1 MNYADY
7 LLSGRP
13 GSDSDEGVKYSRALI
28 TDLQRLN
35 RTRDVKI
42 RLKKLNSN
50 LAVYYIRNERDMKRG
65 LTYLLAAARY
75 GYTPTILFNL
85 GSFYFYAKARGN
97 QDYLE
102 TLQRAGYD
110 EDRKMLGFLEISY
123 RAGRENWFYTA
134 NLLNAYIYMLSK
146 DPSNAVYA
154 QRAEKVLEDNRPR
167 FAGHEEKLRALNA
180 YETSLRKT
188 MGGGREDR

>member
-1 MNYADY
+1 
-7 LLSGRP
+7 
-13 GSDSDEGVKYSRALI
+13 VKYSRALI

-110 EDRKMLGFLEISY
+110 GDRKMLGFLEMSY
-123 RAGRENWFYTA
+123 RTGRENWFYTA
-134 NLLNAYIYMLSK
+134 NLLNAYIYMLSE

-167 FAGHEEKLRALNA
+167 FASHDEKLRALKA

>member
-13 GSDSDEGVKYSRALI
+13 GSDSDEGVKYSRTLI

-110 EDRKMLGFLEISY
+110 EDRKMLGFLEMSY
-123 RAGRENWFYTA
+123 RTGRQNWFLYRC
-134 NLLNAYIYMLSK
+134 
-146 DPSNAVYA
+146 P
-154 QRAEKVLEDNRPR
+154 
-167 FAGHEEKLRALNA
+167 
-180 YETSLRKT
+180 
-188 MGGGREDR
+188 GRRRSRCCSG